1 MNAPAPIGIT
11 GATGHIGGGAARVLS
26 EAGVPI
32 RMIVRD
38 PNSPRLPDLPGA
50 EVARASFGDR
60 DAALAALQ
68 GVKVLLMVSA
78 VETADRDGLQETFV
92 QAAKD
97 AGVEHIVY
105 TSFLGAAPDAVFT
118 FARTHYRTEQEIRA
132 SGMHFTFLRDSFYLD
147 VLPEFADAQGVI
159 RGPAADGAVSAVAR
173 SDVARSAA
181 AVLQAPADHLD
192 ATYELTGPQA
202 LTLTEA
208 ARIITEVTGRPT
220 SFHDE
225 TLEEARESRQQ
236 YDPQEWQLE
245 AWISTYTAIASG
257 EVSAVTDD
265 VRRLTGRAPLSLEQ
279 LLREQ
284 QSRG

>member
-1 MNAPAPIGIT
+1 MNTQAPIGIT
-11 GATGHIGGGAARVLS
+11 GATGHIGGAAARTLA
-26 EAGVPI
+26 EAGAPL
-32 RMIVRD
+32 RLIVRD
-38 PNSPRLPDLPGA
+38 PESPRVPDLPGA

-60 DAALAALQ
+60 DAALAALR
-68 GVKVLLMVSA
+68 GVKTLLMVSA
-78 VETADRDGLQETFV
+78 VETADRDHLQATFV

-118 FARTHYRTEQEIRA
+118 FSRTHYRTEQEIRA
-132 SGMHFTFLRDSFYLD
+132 SGMAFTFLRDSFYLD
-147 VLPEFADAQGVI
+147 VLPEFADAEGVI

-181 AVLQAPADHLD
+181 AVLQAPADHVD
-192 ATYELTGPQA
+192 VTYELTGPRA

-208 ARIITEVTGRPT
+208 ARIITDVTGRPT

-225 TLEEARESRQQ
+225 TPAQARESRQQ

-265 VRRLTGRAPLSLEQ
+265 VRRLTGRTPLSLEQ
-279 LLREQ
+279 LLGGR
-284 QSRG
+284 RG